1 MKNNRG
7 GGVGLK
13 ELGGAYR
20 FNSILLGKI
29 LQIISVI
36 CIGNSMICSDI

>member
-29 LQIISVI
+29 LQVVSVTLRI
-36 CIGNSMICSDI
+36 MFVTST

>member
-20 FNSILLGKI
+20 FDSILLGKI

-36 CIGNSMICSDI
+36 LRIMFVTST

>member
-1 MKNNRG
+1 M
-7 GGVGLK
+7 GLK
-13 ELGGAYR
+13 EVGGAYR

-36 CIGNSMICSDI
+36 LRIMFVTST

>member
-7 GGVGLK
+7 GGVGLE

-36 CIGNSMICSDI
+36 LRIMFVTST